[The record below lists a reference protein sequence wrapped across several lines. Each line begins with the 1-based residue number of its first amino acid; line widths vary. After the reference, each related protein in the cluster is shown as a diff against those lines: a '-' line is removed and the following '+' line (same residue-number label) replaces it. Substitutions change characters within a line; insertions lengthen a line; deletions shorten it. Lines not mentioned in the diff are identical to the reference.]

1 MILVQPAHATLMAQY
16 NAWMNAK
23 LYDAAA
29 TLSAEALAAN
39 RGAFFGS
46 ILGTLNHLIVSD
58 TIWLKRFA
66 VHPAQPKVLQ
76 AVRALPNPT
85 ALDQLVFTDFA
96 ALRERRQLLD
106 AAIQSWA
113 AALTADDLT
122 QTLAYTNTKG
132 EAKAK
137 NMGSLVVH
145 FFNHQT
151 HHRGQATTLLSQ
163 AGVDVGETD
172 LLALI
177 SNA

>member
-1 MILVQPAHATLMAQY
+1 MISPLCAHAALMGQY

-29 TLSAEALAAN
+29 TLSPEALALD

-46 ILGTLNHLIVSD
+46 ILGTLNHLVVSD

-66 VHPAQPKVLQ
+66 THQAESNMLQGVRELPA
-76 AVRALPNPT
+76 PT
-85 ALDQLVFTDFA
+85 ALNQLLFTDFA
-96 ALRERRQLLD
+96 ALREHRQLLD
-106 AAIQSWA
+106 TTIQAWA
-113 AALTADDLT
+113 VALTEVDLA
-122 QTLAYTNTKG
+122 QTLHYTTTKG

-137 NMGSLVVH
+137 NMGSLVMH
-145 FFNHQT
+145 LFNHQA
-151 HHRGQATTLLSQ
+151 HHRGQATTLLTQ

-177 SNA
+177 PNK